1 MNFKKKMLFIVPI
14 LVLIILII
22 MFFILKK
29 PKNKLEKEEIKLD
42 QTAPIIVLD
51 DTYVVKTGYDKN
63 LVDVIMSADDIDS
76 TPKREILGSYDLNT
90 PGEYKL
96 TYRIEDN
103 SGNTTSKDFV
113 LKVKDNYIYS
123 EKDIKFEDVIKN
135 HKNDNT
141 KIGIDVSKWQ
151 EKIDWKKVANCG
163 VEFAIIRMGYQNGFD
178 RRIKFRPIF
187 FSKYGRVL

>member
-1 MNFKKKMLFIVPI
+1 MNFRKKMLFIVPI
-14 LVLIILII
+14 LILIIII

-29 PKNKLEKEEIKLD
+29 PKNELEKEKIKLD

-63 LVDVIMSADDIDS
+63 LVDVIMSADDIDP

-103 SGNTTSKDFV
+103 SGNTTTKDFV
-113 LKVKDNYIYS
+113 LKVKNNYVYS
-123 EKDIKFEDVIKN
+123 EKDIKF
-135 HKNDNT
+135 
-141 KIGIDVSKWQ
+141 
-151 EKIDWKKVANCG
+151 
-163 VEFAIIRMGYQNGFD
+163 
-178 RRIKFRPIF
+178 
-187 FSKYGRVL
+187 